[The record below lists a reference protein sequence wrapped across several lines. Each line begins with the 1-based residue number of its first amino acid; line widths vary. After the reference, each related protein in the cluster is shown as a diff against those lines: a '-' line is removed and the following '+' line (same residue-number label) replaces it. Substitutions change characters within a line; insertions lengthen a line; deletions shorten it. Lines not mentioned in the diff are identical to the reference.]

1 MLPAQGQSNTHP
13 AMCATYRFFFMGG
26 WQTLGVIL
34 LGLAAAVILVRMFY
48 PPKRFDFRRGAAADR
63 DDALRILRLRLAEGA
78 ITPDE
83 FERLRRAVEPLESD
97 GNR

>member
-1 MLPAQGQSNTHP
+1 MS
-13 AMCATYRFFFMGG
+13 ATCNFFFMGG
-26 WQTLGVIL
+26 WWKLVVIL
-34 LGLAAAVILVRMFY
+34 LGLAAAMILIRMFN
-48 PPKRFDFRRGAAADR
+48 PPKRFDYRRGAAADR

-83 FERLRRAVEPLESD
+83 FERLRRAVDPLESD

>member
-1 MLPAQGQSNTHP
+1 
-13 AMCATYRFFFMGG
+13 MCATYRIFFMGG

-34 LGLAAAVILVRMFY
+34 VGLAAAVILVRMFH

-63 DDALRILRLRLAEGA
+63 DDALRILRLRLRLAEGA

-83 FERLRRAVEPLESD
+83 FERLRRAIDPLESD

>member
-1 MLPAQGQSNTHP
+1 MIEIEFIGT
-13 AMCATYRFFFMGG
+13 GG
-26 WQTLGVIL
+26 HGSVVAAKL
-34 LGLAAAVILVRMFY
+34 LSDAAVKAGYNSQSFSSYGAL
-48 PPKRFDFRRGAAADR
+48 RRGGKVESYV
-63 DDALRILRLRLAEGA
+63 RLAEGA